1 VKVCRGDFWW
11 ADLNPVRG
19 SEQAGR
25 RPALIYQNDQI
36 NRFTTTVLAIPLT
49 TNLRR
54 AGLPS
59 CVEIPKKGTGL
70 AEDSI
75 AICHQLRA
83 LDKERLKERIGV
95 LDEAI
100 LAAVD
105 QCMAFTLGMP

>member
-1 VKVCRGDFWW
+1 MKVSRGELWW

-25 RPALIYQNDQI
+25 RPVLVFQNDQI

-54 AGLPS
+54 ASLPS

-70 AEDSI
+70 AEDSV
-75 AICHQLRA
+75 AVCHQLRA
-83 LDKERLKERIGV
+83 LDKRRLKERIGAV
-95 LDEAI
+95 DESA

-105 QCMAFTLGMP
+105 QCLAFTLGMS